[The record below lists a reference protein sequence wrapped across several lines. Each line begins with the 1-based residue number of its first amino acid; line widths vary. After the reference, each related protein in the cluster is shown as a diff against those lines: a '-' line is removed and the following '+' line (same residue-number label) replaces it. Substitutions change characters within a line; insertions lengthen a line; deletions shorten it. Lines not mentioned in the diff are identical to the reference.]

1 MIKHLQ
7 KEKYIMDQM
16 IDAEVEDISSGDG
29 VKVLVE
35 NTDGAMSIEIDATPM
50 EVLTVVGVLSE
61 YLVEMTDGEVEDVLV
76 SINNYL
82 MEKGL

>member
-1 MIKHLQ
+1 MIEYEDEPL
-7 KEKYIMDQM
+7 E
-16 IDAEVEDISSGDG
+16 AEMEDISSGDG

-35 NTDGAMSIEIDATPM
+35 NKDGAMSIEIDATSM
-50 EVLTVVGVLSE
+50 EILTVVGVLSE

-82 MEKGL
+82 QEKGL

>member
-1 MIKHLQ
+1 MI
-7 KEKYIMDQM
+7 E
-16 IDAEVEDISSGDG
+16 AEMEDISSGDG

-35 NTDGAMSIEIDATPM
+35 NTEGAMSIEIDATPM
-50 EVLTVVGVLSE
+50 EILTVLGVLSE

-82 MEKGL
+82 IEKGL

>member
-1 MIKHLQ
+1 MIEYEDEPL
-7 KEKYIMDQM
+7 E
-16 IDAEVEDISSGDG
+16 AEMEDISSGDG

-35 NTDGAMSIEIDATPM
+35 NVDGEMSIEIDATSM
-50 EVLTVVGVLSE
+50 EILTVVGVLSE

-82 MEKGL
+82 QEKGL